1 MSSTSPQF
9 LELYALPNT
18 ASAGDELSGDIR
30 DPDCSGDKTHEF
42 SQTVIENMGRTR
54 LGWQG
59 QARVRDVELG
69 RKHEDCRYGEEQR
82 PL

>member
-30 DPDCSGDKTHEF
+30 GPDCSGDKHEY

-54 LGWQG
+54 PGWQG
-59 QARVRDVELG
+59 QAGVRDVELG
-69 RKHEDCRYGEEQR
+69 EEK
-82 PL
+82 